1 VTKTESLLIVLGDQ
15 LFAPDTVLGETF
27 PPEQFPQVFMAEDD
41 GLCTHFRYHK
51 KKLVFFLAAMRN
63 HAEALRAAGYQVH
76 YHALPETQDRPCPPF
91 IERLDALVRKNGF
104 KKIVCFEIE
113 DRFFEKE
120 ISDYCRTSG
129 LALEVLPSPMFLT
142 GRSEFGLYLKSQK
155 KPFMKTFYERQR
167 KRLKVLVEADG
178 SPIGGQWSFD
188 EENRNKL
195 PSGVIVPKLP
205 PLNPTPTLKTI
216 ETLVETRFAA
226 HPGDAAG
233 LWCPV
238 DRKEALHWLDDFLQK
253 RLREFGDYEDAF
265 SEEQDFLYHSALT
278 PLLNSGLLTP
288 AEVLS
293 KTLAHAKKH
302 KTPMNSLE
310 GFVRQIMGWREFI
323 RGIYHH
329 FDERQQT
336 TNFWNHKRRFKK
348 CWYEGETG
356 IPPLDQAIRKAV
368 RLGYTHHIERLMVLG
383 NFMLLSG
390 VAPTQAHRWFMELY
404 IDSADW
410 VMGPNVYGMALFSD
424 GGVFATKP
432 YICGSN
438 YLLKMGPWKKG
449 DWCDTADG
457 LYWRF
462 IDQNREFFLKNPRLS
477 MMARMLDKMDASR
490 KRRLFERAEEFL
502 ERTTLPR

>member
-1 VTKTESLLIVLGDQ
+1 MPKKETLFLVLGDQ
-15 LFAPDTVLGETF
+15 LFDPDTVFADHF
-27 PPEQFPQVFMAEDD
+27 PPETGRHVFMAEDD

-51 KKLVFFLAAMRN
+51 KKLTFFLAAMRS
-63 HAEALRAAGYQVH
+63 HANLLRERGCEVH
-76 YHALPETQDRPCPPF
+76 YQALPENPSQACAPF
-91 IERLDALVRKNGF
+91 IERLDVLIRKKGF
-104 KKIVCFEIE
+104 KKLMCFEIE

-120 ISDYCRTSG
+120 ISDYCRATG

-142 GRSEFGLYLKSQK
+142 TREEFGLYLKSQK

-167 KRLKVLVEADG
+167 KRLKVLIEPDG
-178 SPIGGQWSFD
+178 TPIGGKWSFD
-188 EENRNKL
+188 EENRKRL
-195 PSGVIVPKLP
+195 PEGVVAPRLP
-205 PLNPTPTLKTI
+205 PMTPTPILKQV
-216 ETLVETRFAA
+216 ETLVETRFAS
-226 HPGDAAG
+226 HPGDASG
-233 LWCPV
+233 LWCPI
-238 DRKEALHWLDDFLQK
+238 DRQGALHWLDDFLSK
-253 RLREFGDYEDAF
+253 RLREFGDFEDAF
-265 SEEQDFLYHSALT
+265 SEKQDFLYHSALT

-288 AEVLS
+288 EEVLS
-293 KTLAHAKKH
+293 KTLSYAKKH
-302 KTPMNSLE
+302 KIPLNSLE
-310 GFVRQIMGWREFI
+310 GFIRQLIGWREFI
-323 RGIYHH
+323 RGIYRN
-329 FDERQQT
+329 FDDRQQT
-336 TNFWNHKRRFKK
+336 ANFWNHKRRFKK

-356 IPPLDQAIRKAV
+356 IPPVDQTIRKAV

-390 VAPTQAHRWFMELY
+390 IAPAEAHRWFMELY

-462 IDQNREFFLKNPRLS
+462 IEKNREFFLKNPRLS
-477 MMARMLDKMDASR
+477 MMARTLDKMDPAR
-490 KRRLFERAEEFL
+490 KRRLFECAEEFL
-502 ERTTLPR
+502 ERTTLPE